1 MDARASAD
9 AASGGRCDVEG
20 FMKRRL
26 AYQIGYVLAALW
38 ALPGGAKAAGIA
50 TVVDVVNEGYRT
62 PPGADETAAK
72 TADELVQQEAL
83 RTEKE
88 SAIQVRF
95 VDGSELSVEQSSE
108 MVLSD
113 YVFDGSAAT
122 GMIDLNNGLFHFKSN
137 GNDDQGIQ
145 LRTPVATIGVRGT
158 EFLVHVDGDDA
169 TIIDILDGAVEARP
183 HGTGKSITCIGGQS
197 VLIAGEDEDAQC
209 GDIGSFST
217 AAGPASDGN
226 DHPEAAHGGQDRER
240 AQSAAAPDRPAP
252 RGNDGGEEPNEGG
265 GQGEGGQGEGGQGE
279 GGQGEGGQ
287 GEGGQGEGGQ
297 GEGGQGEGGQGEGG
311 QGEGGQGEG
320 GQGEGGQGEGG
331 QGGAD

>member
-1 MDARASAD
+1 
-9 AASGGRCDVEG
+9 
-20 FMKRRL
+20 MKRRL
-26 AYQIGYVLAALW
+26 AYQMGCVLAALW

-72 TADELVQQEAL
+72 AADELVQQEAL

-88 SAIQVRF
+88 STIQVKF
-95 VDGSELSVEQSSE
+95 IDGSELSVEQSSE

-113 YVFDGSAAT
+113 YVFDGAAAT
-122 GMIDLNNGLFHFKSN
+122 GVIDLNNGLFHFKSN
-137 GNDDQGIQ
+137 GNGDQGIA

-169 TIIDILDGAVEARP
+169 TVIDILDGAVEARP
-183 HGTGKSITCIGGQS
+183 HGSGRPVTCIGGQS
-197 VLIAGEDEDAQC
+197 ILIAGEDEDAQC

-217 AAGPASDGN
+217 AAGPASSGN
-226 DHPEAAHGGQDRER
+226 DHPEAAHGGQDRDR
-240 AQSAAAPDRPAP
+240 PQSADAPDKPAP
-252 RGNDGGEEPNEGG
+252 SGRGEEPSEGGEEPSEHG

-320 GQGEGGQGEGG
+320 GQGEGG
-331 QGGAD
+331 DD

>member
-1 MDARASAD
+1 MR
-9 AASGGRCDVEG
+9 
-20 FMKRRL
+20 RRL
-26 AYQIGYVLAALW
+26 AYQVACVLAALW
-38 ALPGGAKAAGIA
+38 ALPHGAQAAGIA

-72 TADELVQQEAL
+72 AADELVQQEAL

-95 VDGSELSVEQSSE
+95 IDGSELSVEQSSE

-113 YVFDGSAAT
+113 YVFDGSAAS
-122 GMIDLNNGLFHFKSN
+122 GLINLNNGLFHFKSA
-137 GNDDQGIQ
+137 GNDDRGIE

-158 EFLVHVDGDDA
+158 EFLVHVDGDDV

-183 HGTGKSITCIGGQS
+183 HGTGRSVTCTGGQS
-197 VLIAGEDEDAQC
+197 ILIAGEDEDAQC

-217 AAGPASDGN
+217 AAGPASSGS
-226 DHPEAAHGGQDRER
+226 DHPEAAHGGQDRDR
-240 AQSAAAPDRPAP
+240 PQSAAAPDRPAL
-252 RGNDGGEEPNEGG
+252 GGGSNEGGEEPN
-265 GQGEGGQGEGGQGE
+265 EGGQGEGGQGE

-297 GEGGQGEGGQGEGG
+297 GEGGQGEGGESGG
-311 QGEGGQGEG
+311 
-320 GQGEGGQGEGG
+320 
-331 QGGAD
+331 D